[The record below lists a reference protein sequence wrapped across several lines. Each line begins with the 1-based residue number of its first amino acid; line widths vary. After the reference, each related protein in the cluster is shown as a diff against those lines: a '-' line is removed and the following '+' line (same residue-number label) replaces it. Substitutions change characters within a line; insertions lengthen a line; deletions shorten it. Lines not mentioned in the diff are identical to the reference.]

1 VGSFRIWRLRLAPEN
16 LLKFGIA
23 GLETDTII
31 AEFLNH
37 NFFGERDNCG
47 GLLAKMACISL
58 PIEGV
63 RTFVGQ
69 RLSADK

>member
-1 VGSFRIWRLRLAPEN
+1 MGSFRIWRLRMAPEN
-16 LLKFGIA
+16 LLKFGVA

-47 GLLAKMACISL
+47 GLLAKWLVFHCQSKGL
-58 PIEGV
+58 G
-63 RTFVGQ
+63 
-69 RLSADK
+69 RLSASP